1 MICKD
6 TFMLKYIKL
15 LLKYIVFRFLLVR
28 ILVLVYKVNMFKTR
42 IF

>member
-1 MICKD
+1 MHKD

-15 LLKYIVFRFLLVR
+15 LLKYMVFYFLLVR
-28 ILVLVYKVNMFKTR
+28 ILVLVYQGNMFKTK